1 MSGGLYW
8 LASYPKSGNTWVRA
22 FIANLT
28 HTGPGAVDINALDTG
43 AIASSRHWIEATLGF
58 DTTELSHAEID
69 RLRPAVYRWC
79 ARHST
84 APAYHK
90 IHEPTPAYQTAPP

>member
-58 DTTELSHAEID
+58 DTTELSHGEID
-69 RLRPAVYRWC
+69 RLRPARRTGSRRNRPGPSAFSVR
-79 ARHST
+79 ASSGSGNT
-84 APAYHK
+84 V
-90 IHEPTPAYQTAPP
+90 